1 MKVLMEF
8 GTRTDEQH
16 EKLNKELKYIK
27 KNQSELKNTITMRK
41 YAKQNQQLIRWHRSM
56 NEQSGGYSP
65 RNYTYLIGK
74 GINKNKDS
82 LSCLCDKNKCTI
94 CTMRVLKWR
103 EE

>member
-41 YAKQNQQLIRWHRSM
+41 YAKQNQQLIR
-56 NEQSGGYSP
+56 
-65 RNYTYLIGK
+65 
-74 GINKNKDS
+74 
-82 LSCLCDKNKCTI
+82 
-94 CTMRVLKWR
+94 
-103 EE
+103 